1 MIFQS
6 PQNPNA
12 HLTVK
17 ERENVSFPTRLLH
30 ESGLLVGKLLDF
42 GCGLGKDI
50 AFLKS
55 KNYEVEGYDP
65 YYLPA
70 YPTEKFDTII
80 CHYVLNVL
88 LPEEQSYVLM
98 CVSEL
103 LKPTGKAY
111 FAVRRD
117 IKKNGFVYNP
127 KREISVY
134 QCNALLPYKSIHKAE
149 HCEIYEYQHFN
160 QIGKETDCIF
170 CAPSQASALVSE
182 MATVYS
188 VYDNFPVSEGHILVI
203 PKRHSENYFE
213 HNFREQMAIWIM
225 VNRVKNLLTQRFK
238 PDGFNVGFN
247 VNKAGGQTIF
257 HTHIHVIPRYAN
269 DVLNPKG
276 GIRNVIAEKGDHSK
290 ILKIY

>member
-6 PQNPNA
+6 PQNLNA

-17 ERENVSFPTRLLH
+17 ERERVSFPTRLLH

-50 AFLKS
+50 EFLKQQG
-55 KNYEVEGYDP
+55 YEVEGYDP
-65 YYLPA
+65 HYLPA
-70 YPTEKFDTII
+70 YPTAKFDTII
-80 CHYVLNVL
+80 CNYVLNVL

-98 CVSEL
+98 CISEL

-127 KREISVY
+127 KRDITVY
-134 QCNALLPYKSIHKAE
+134 QCNAILPYKSIHKAE

-160 QIGKETDCIF
+160 QVGKENDCVF
-170 CAPSQASALVSE
+170 CAPSQASSLVSE

-188 VYDNFPVSEGHILVI
+188 VFDNFPVSEGHTLVI
-203 PKRHSENYFE
+203 PKKHSENYFE
-213 HNFREQMAIWIM
+213 LTLREQMALWLM
-225 VNRVKNLLTQRFK
+225 VNRAKNLLTQRYK

-257 HTHIHVIPRYAN
+257 HTHIHVIPRYTN

-276 GIRNVIAEKGDHSK
+276 GIRNVIAEKGDYTK
-290 ILKIY
+290 